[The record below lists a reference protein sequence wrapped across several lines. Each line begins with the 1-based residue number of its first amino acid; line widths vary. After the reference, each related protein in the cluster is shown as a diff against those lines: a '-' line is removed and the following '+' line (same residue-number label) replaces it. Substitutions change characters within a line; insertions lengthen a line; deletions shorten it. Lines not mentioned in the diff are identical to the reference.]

1 MSRCERVVLQQGGLE
16 DVIEYVVSELDEQ
29 DARILH
35 IPSSPDPRLWFLR
48 LRDVLSRRGGSRTSR
63 SRAPQTGLQDTRSRA
78 FC

>member
-1 MSRCERVVLQQGGLE
+1 MSRCERVVLKQGGLE
-16 DVIEYVVSELDEQ
+16 DAIEYVVSELDER
-29 DARILH
+29 DARILP

-48 LRDVLSRRGGSRTSR
+48 LRGVLSRRGGSRTSR